1 MSITGQAMRRAGGQ
15 PTPAGQQDGPPWLA
29 STREGTRTKNPFR
42 QHRRI
47 WIAILV
53 ACAVAVASVFTV
65 LSVIASPARPSRSRQ
80 VILGSDIGAS
90 SSAAASQTLAAQL
103 AAPASP
109 SPGLIETFTPTTKVV
124 GGAAAAAVERAFAT
138 AVSLHW
144 ELGAPPVVNGA
155 PVHPSASLLSSML
168 SADTARIQSVYE
180 PRAAAYEM
188 KGLNTSIGM
197 QGDGFVVLGGG
208 VSHIVYSSVEVRG
221 NHASASAV
229 VTPWSEFK
237 VSSDGN
243 IARPSGDTD
252 VSMTLDRVGG
262 NWLVATMDLSMPPGA
277 LSP

>member
-1 MSITGQAMRRAGGQ
+1 MKIS
-15 PTPAGQQDGPPWLA
+15 
-29 STREGTRTKNPFR
+29 FR

-47 WIAILV
+47 WIVIPV
-53 ACAVAVASVFTV
+53 ACAVTVASVLTV
-65 LSVIASPARPSRSRQ
+65 LSVVASPARPSRSRQ
-80 VILGSDIGAS
+80 VILGSGAGAS
-90 SSAAASQTLAAQL
+90 SSASASPTLAAQL

-124 GGAAAAAVERAFAT
+124 GGAAADAVERAFAT

-144 ELGAPPVVNGA
+144 ELGAPPVVDGA
-155 PVHPSASLLSSML
+155 PVQPTASLLSSML
-168 SADTARIQSVYE
+168 SADTARIQSVFE
-180 PRAAAYEM
+180 PGAAAYEM
-188 KGLNTSIGM
+188 RGLNTSIGM

-229 VTPWSEFK
+229 VTAWSGFK
-237 VSSDGN
+237 VAAGGN
-243 IARPSGDTD
+243 VARPSNDIE
-252 VSMTLDRVGG
+252 VSMTLDREGG